1 MISWGLVP
9 WALQL
14 TRYKWFVLE
23 SSSAHYWILETFGSE
38 PATVHRSLGQPG
50 KKEFFFLINR
60 LITLKR
66 SRYLLSFKS
75 LSTSKENICRIRRR
89 SQTTFTKFGFFDHL
103 PPSVYIFNGL
113 QKVLWLLM
121 VKIYSSINQKYDI
134 TLYNKSMF
142 LDKLR

>member
-50 KKEFFFLINR
+50 KKENFFKINR

-103 PPSVYIFNGL
+103 PNLRLHFLWYEFL
-113 QKVLWLLM
+113 QKVNFFWPPTTSCKRSL
-121 VKIYSSINQKYDI
+121 
-134 TLYNKSMF
+134 
-142 LDKLR
+142 